1 MKQTA
6 VEFLVEHLIE
16 YGFDSSHHKL
26 EINKAKEMEKEQK
39 DKFVIDFHNW
49 CKSEDTEN
57 LLHDLIMVGEVD
69 KNVTIQQ
76 ILEIFKTNKI

>member
-6 VEFLVEHLIE
+6 VEWLIE
-16 YGFDSSHHKL
+16 KRATGDLCFSDFL
-26 EINKAKEMEKEQK
+26 KAKEMEEEQK
-39 DKFVIDFHNW
+39 DKFVIDFNNW

-69 KNVTIQQ
+69 KNVTIEQ
-76 ILEIFKTNKI
+76 ILEIFKNK

>member
-1 MKQTA
+1 MEEEQT
-6 VEFLVEHLIE
+6 
-16 YGFDSSHHKL
+16 
-26 EINKAKEMEKEQK
+26 

-69 KNVTIQQ
+69 KNVTIQK